1 MENQQEIHIGKQIK
15 DELRRQE
22 RTVTWLAHQL
32 CYERTNVYSIFR
44 RKSIDAELLLR
55 ISRILH
61 YNFFTFYTNQLS
73 PADRDYFSTQVWFII
88 TLDYKRVELSVR
100 KFVGDI
106 KMDD

>member
-1 MENQQEIHIGKQIK
+1 MSINNEMVYAFFMENQQEIHIGKQIK

-32 CYERTNVYSIFR
+32 CYERTNVYSISR

-55 ISRILH
+55 ISQILH

-73 PADRDYFSTQVWFII
+73 PTDRDYFSTQV
-88 TLDYKRVELSVR
+88 
-100 KFVGDI
+100 
-106 KMDD
+106 